1 MKTEAALEP
10 RFIVHP
16 RDSERNVRVFPDL
29 ASARAHV
36 RDHLLTAPECE
47 AWALIAPGYAKVIAP
62 GEDRQRLDLA
72 RHLEDDPEGTFLP
85 LFEVYCQ
92 VLTAETADAT
102 ILGWAADSATRDV
115 TVTLGT
121 GAVLCLIEDP
131 PSGPGPVVR
140 TAFIP
145 GMGEPEAVLSAKRDD
160 QGSLP
165 RERPQRH
172 QGTIASR
179 TSERRQRQ
187 ERGREDRF
195 SWPERV
201 YYGVFRPAVQFLR
214 TQYLRNRDYQGRIIR
229 HDYAMLKDVL
239 PSCSQLKYESWLT
252 FRQRCRGTLEA
263 PQ

>member
-1 MKTEAALEP
+1 MKTEPALEP
-10 RFIVHP
+10 RFIIHP
-16 RDSERNVRVFPDL
+16 RDSARRVQVFPDL

-47 AWALIAPGYAKVIAP
+47 AWALIAPGYAKVIVP
-62 GEDRQRLDLA
+62 GEDRQRLEIA
-72 RHLEDDPEGTFLP
+72 RHLEDNPEGAFLP
-85 LFEVYCQ
+85 LFEVYCRA
-92 VLTAETADAT
+92 LAAETADAT
-102 ILGWAADSATRDV
+102 ILGWVADSAARGV
-115 TVTLGT
+115 TVMLGT

-131 PSGPGPVVR
+131 PSGPVVR

-145 GMGEPEAVLSAKRDD
+145 GTGEPEAVLSAKRDD
-160 QGSLP
+160 QGNLP
-165 RERPQRH
+165 RERSQRH

-179 TSERRQRQ
+179 RSERRKRQ
-187 ERGREDRF
+187 ERGWEDRF

-201 YYGVFRPAVQFLR
+201 YYSVFRPAVQFLR
-214 TQYLRNRDYQGRIIR
+214 KQYLRNRDYQGRIIR

-239 PSCSQLKYESWLT
+239 PSCSQLKYESWLA